1 MAVKDFMTK
10 RVVYVSPETTV
21 AAAADIMRDKGL
33 RRLPVIEHDKLVGLV
48 TEGTMA
54 EASPSKATSLS
65 IYEMNYLLNKTKVGD
80 IMIKNVLTVSKY
92 ASLEDAIYIMLQ
104 NKVGVLPVVDND
116 QISGIITDKDVFR
129 AFLEISGY
137 GQAGIRIGLEVTD
150 TPRVLEKIAN
160 LIASE
165 NLNIER
171 TIVAPKND
179 TVLRVE
185 LQVEGE
191 IGIEQLKKVFVEAG
205 FTVTEIAE
213 TEAKEQKTMTMNK
226 WIEVADDLLKY
237 RKKNILKDAGKI
249 SHKQAIEK
257 ANEEYEKFRIK
268 QDKEYISSMDQML
281 NKYLK
286 ENR

>member
-21 AAAADIMRDKGL
+21 AAAADIMREKGL

-104 NKVGVLPVVDND
+104 NKVGVLPVVD
-116 QISGIITDKDVFR
+116 
-129 AFLEISGY
+129 ISGY

-213 TEAKEQKTMTMNK
+213 TEAKEL
-226 WIEVADDLLKY
+226 D
-237 RKKNILKDAGKI
+237 
-249 SHKQAIEK
+249 
-257 ANEEYEKFRIK
+257 
-268 QDKEYISSMDQML
+268 
-281 NKYLK
+281 
-286 ENR
+286 